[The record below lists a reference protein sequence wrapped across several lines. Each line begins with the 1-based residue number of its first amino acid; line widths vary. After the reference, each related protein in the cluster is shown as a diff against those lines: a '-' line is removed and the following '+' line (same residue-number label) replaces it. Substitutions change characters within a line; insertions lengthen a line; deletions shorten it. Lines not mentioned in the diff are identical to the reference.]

1 MYEPQHFVDL
11 QDNAAGGFGGDP
23 DSWLSGE
30 DQPPSASIRRTLSS
44 FSAAAASAG
53 GAAGNVDRVLFNDL
67 VEIVPLVQSLI
78 DRKANTSFTRRGSI
92 AYTKTPS
99 RESLLKK
106 TTETKGRY
114 AAQSI
119 PTKKR
124 RDLGDKE
131 LGKNTSDNRGDSFSI
146 FSSSV
151 LPAEKDGDELLALR
165 EQVEDL
171 QRKLSEKDELLE
183 SAEKEMTSVRAKL
196 DEAKHQASEKD
207 SVLKTT
213 QSQLSDAK
221 IKLADKQAAL
231 EKLQWEATT
240 SKGKVEKLQEDLNTM
255 QEEMSSFVLL
265 FEGLTKKND
274 TGFAEDIDVTV
285 SDVDHFSEIDD
296 LDERDMRNIEEA
308 QEAYVA
314 ALATAKEHQ
323 DEESSAMA
331 ASARLHLQSFVL
343 KTQSWEAPSG
353 NHYVVIHRVAAET
366 LAH

>member
-1 MYEPQHFVDL
+1 KFNQ
-11 QDNAAGGFGGDP
+11 
-23 DSWLSGE
+23 
-30 DQPPSASIRRTLSS
+30 SS
-44 FSAAAASAG
+44 FLP
-53 GAAGNVDRVLFNDL
+53 RL
-67 VEIVPLVQSLI
+67 
-78 DRKANTSFTRRGSI
+78 GSSSS
-92 AYTKTPS
+92 P
-99 RESLLKK
+99 
-106 TTETKGRY
+106 
-114 AAQSI
+114 
-119 PTKKR
+119 
-124 RDLGDKE
+124 
-131 LGKNTSDNRGDSFSI
+131 I
-146 FSSSV
+146 FSSSE
-151 LPAEKDGDELLALR
+151 LPAEKNGDELIALR

-196 DEAKHQASEKD
+196 DEVKHQASKKETL
-207 SVLKTT
+207 LKTT

-221 IKLADKQAAL
+221 
-231 EKLQWEATT
+231 LQWEATT
-240 SKGKVEKLQEDLNTM
+240 SEGKVEKLQEDLDTM
-255 QEEMSSFVLL
+255 QEEMSLFMLL

-331 ASARLHLQSFVL
+331 ASARLLLQSFVL
-343 KTQSWEAPSG
+343 KTQSWETPNG
-353 NHYVVIHRVAAET
+353 NHYVATHRVAAET

>member
-1 MYEPQHFVDL
+1 
-11 QDNAAGGFGGDP
+11 
-23 DSWLSGE
+23 
-30 DQPPSASIRRTLSS
+30 
-44 FSAAAASAG
+44 
-53 GAAGNVDRVLFNDL
+53 
-67 VEIVPLVQSLI
+67 

-106 TTETKGRY
+106 TTEAKGRY

-131 LGKNTSDNRGDSFSI
+131 LGKNTSDNWGDSFSI
-146 FSSSV
+146 FSSSE
-151 LPAEKDGDELLALR
+151 LPAEKNGDELIALR

-183 SAEKEMTSVRAKL
+183 SAEKEITSVRAKL
-196 DEAKHQASEKD
+196 DEAKHQASEKETL
-207 SVLKTT
+207 LKTT

-221 IKLADKQAAL
+221 IMLADKQAAL

-240 SKGKVEKLQEDLNTM
+240 SKGKVEKLQEDLDTM
-255 QEEMSSFVLL
+255 QEEMSSFMLL

-285 SDVDHFSEIDD
+285 SDVDHFSEIK
-296 LDERDMRNIEEA
+296 LVNRMIWMRDMRNIEEA

-343 KTQSWEAPSG
+343 KTQSWETPNG
-353 NHYVVIHRVAAET
+353 NHYVAIHRVAAET